1 MTFCIPH
8 SLSEE
13 RVGEVEEKK
22 RVGVKYRRPNEV
34 ISKSNLFNFRVDV
47 FQICSLMSYKNL
59 FEFAGINF
67 TFKAASSVL
76 IF

>member
-1 MTFCIPH
+1 M
-8 SLSEE
+8 
-13 RVGEVEEKK
+13 GVE
-22 RVGVKYRRPNEV
+22 YRRSNEV